1 MYLNPTLDHIGGV
14 SIDGGMSEE
23 MREAVV
29 GDDATSWAGSSG
41 QLITDR
47 LSFGSQSSVEHSAGY
62 WERQTEANR
71 APLSSLTVCF
81 VGCEIYHGN

>member
-29 GDDATSWAGSSG
+29 GDDAT
-41 QLITDR
+41 
-47 LSFGSQSSVEHSAGY
+47 
-62 WERQTEANR
+62 
-71 APLSSLTVCF
+71 C
-81 VGCEIYHGN
+81 